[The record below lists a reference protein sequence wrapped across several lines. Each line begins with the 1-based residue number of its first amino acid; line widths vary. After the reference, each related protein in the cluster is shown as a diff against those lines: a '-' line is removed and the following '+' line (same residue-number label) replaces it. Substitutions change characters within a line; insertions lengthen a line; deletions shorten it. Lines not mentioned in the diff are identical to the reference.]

1 MKTIYAVCFLKHN
14 ENHEIA
20 YHYFEKIEKAQKYLE
35 ETSKKYK
42 NDLVMW
48 NKNESGL
55 WSFKISL
62 ETFYIMKHI
71 RINMTD
77 GLLMK
82 SRLNKII
89 RTGFFIQSFFF
100 SNINLFNKNYTL
112 KKIKKIQI

>member
-62 ETFYIMKHI
+62 ETFYMNEAYKDKYD
-71 RINMTD
+71 RW
-77 GLLMK
+77 
-82 SRLNKII
+82 
-89 RTGFFIQSFFF
+89 FIDE
-100 SNINLFNKNYTL
+100 ITVE
-112 KKIKKIQI
+112 